1 VKNKSYFL
9 SESLSNYAL
18 EIKRLFIFTLVNICG
33 LALSR
38 LYFYLNN
45 EAYFSDLSFKELCV
59 NFFYASRIDINVIY
73 YSSVLFLLLNLT
85 YLFYKTKILKF
96 FFATTLSFVYTLTIA
111 DSDFFSIFGTRGNL
125 NFFAS
130 AQGASLSQSLNAM
143 TPFLHLLVVFIVLIF
158 IHYWLIS
165 RIFNR
170 YIPNTIPFKIISF
183 LSFAAILVI
192 GVRGGF
198 QHEVLGTP
206 HLGYF
211 SNGKTEAN
219 TLVANP
225 VFTIIRGKN
234 KDSLP
239 LFFTDESHSEE
250 YFATETKKRTPL
262 FKSSLEQKIQAKNVL
277 IFYIESLTS
286 YALDKVKSEG
296 YEIVFPTSSEE
307 ELYESDLYANG
318 TISMDSL
325 SAMYFGVPSFF
336 DIKLFKSV
344 YSSNKWLGF
353 PTILTEQKGFNTFFV
368 HGAEKGTQ
376 FFGSISRAGGIK
388 DFYPLRDLV
397 SLEDDPGNFWG
408 VHDETLYSEGIKI
421 VDSFAKKEK
430 PFLGIFFSTSTHVN
444 FQPPPGYTD
453 AGNMEDNYFNTVR
466 YSVEHV
472 SKMLESIKDK
482 PWFDDTLIIVT
493 ADHSPPL
500 VSDWVQQP
508 EERSRLPFYA
518 FLKNSNIKNLVKKN
532 YIQQVDLAPSLF
544 HLFDV
549 KVKEWSPFGS
559 SIFENSEDNDYI
571 YTTDTSLIQSKD
583 GCIFSYPY
591 IKDMNDKVLSFEN
604 EACKININDKNS
616 VFSRVREYS
625 LGLKNNSFYKE
636 LGSD

>member
-1 VKNKSYFL
+1 MKNKNYFL
-9 SESLSNYAL
+9 ADSLFNYAI
-18 EIKRLFIFTLVNICG
+18 EIKRLFIFTLVNVCG
-33 LALSR
+33 LALCR
-38 LYFYLNN
+38 FYFYFNN
-45 EAYFSDLSFKELCV
+45 KSYFSDLNFKELCV

-85 YLFYKTKILKF
+85 LLFYKTKFFKF
-96 FFATTLSFVYTLTIA
+96 LFAIVLSFAYTLTIA
-111 DSDFFSIFGTRGNL
+111 DSSFFSIFGTRGNL

-130 AQGASLSQSLNAM
+130 AEGASLSQSLNAM
-143 TPFLHLLVVFIVLIF
+143 TPFLHLLIVFFVLIF

-165 RIFNR
+165 RIFTH
-170 YIPNTIPFKIISF
+170 YISNTLILKLFSF

-192 GVRGGF
+192 GVRGGL

-206 HLGYF
+206 HLGHF
-211 SNGKTEAN
+211 SNGKSEVS

-225 VFTIIRGKN
+225 VFTLIRGKN

-239 LFFTDESHSEE
+239 SVFTDESNLDFNFTSVQNR
-250 YFATETKKRTPL
+250 KKL
-262 FKSSLEQKIQAKNVL
+262 FFKTDLEQKLKAKNVL

-296 YEIVFPTSSEE
+296 YEVVFPTSNEE
-307 ELYESDLYANG
+307 ELYSSDLYANG
-318 TISMDSL
+318 SISMDSL

-336 DIKLFKSV
+336 DIKVFKSV

-376 FFGSISRAGGIK
+376 FFGSISRSGGIK

-408 VHDETLYSEGIKI
+408 VHDNTLYSEGIKI

-444 FQPPPGYTD
+444 FAPPPGYTD
-453 AGNMEDNYFNTVR
+453 TGSMEENYFNTVR
-466 YSVEHV
+466 YSVKQV

-482 PWFDDTLIIVT
+482 KWFDDTLIIVT

-500 VSDWVQQP
+500 VSDWVQKP
-508 EERSRLPFYA
+508 EEKSRLPFYA
-518 FLKNSNIKNLVKKN
+518 FLKKSNIKNLIKKS

-544 HLFDV
+544 HLFNV
-549 KVKEWSPFGS
+549 KVGEWSPFGS
-559 SIFENSEDNDYI
+559 SIFEESVNNDYI
-571 YTTDTSLIQSKD
+571 YTTDTSLIHYKD

-591 IKDMNDKVLSFEN
+591 IVGMNDKVLSSMN
-604 EACKININDKNS
+604 DGCKINTIDKKS
-616 VFSRVREYS
+616 VFSRVRQYS
-625 LGLKNNSFYKE
+625 LGLKNNTFYE
-636 LGSD
+636 